1 MAASQAS
8 TTNKDPVLV
17 VVQLTGGN
25 DYLNTVIPYNNPLYR
40 DNRKAVSIGDNQ
52 IIHLDK
58 TYGMPS
64 YMAPIKKFWDEG
76 KLAIMHG
83 VGYLDSPRSHFRS
96 MDIWHTCEPDKV
108 GTEGWLGR
116 VVREFD
122 PKKENVVTAVSFGPC
137 LFRALSVPGVPVA
150 CVAGPLEKYGFLP
163 GIENQQLRLAML
175 ERFARMYDPV
185 PGSGVMEYLG
195 TTGLDSL
202 KGADI
207 LKVAPGKYKS
217 EVKYPNTLIARKLK
231 GIAQVHFAD
240 LGTRV
245 FYCDHGSF
253 DTHAGQNPL
262 HTSLWSEVNNGLD
275 AFMTDLRAAGR
286 SDNVIV
292 LIFSEFGRRVRD
304 NGSGTDHGAAG
315 ATFVLGDK
323 VKGGHYG
330 EMPSLDAPKLVQGDL
345 NPNMDFRGIYSTILE
360 KWLHVDAEPIVN
372 GRYEQPSF
380 LH

>member
-1 MAASQAS
+1 MSATQ
-8 TTNKDPVLV
+8 KEPVLV
-17 VVQLTGGN
+17 VLQLTGGN
-25 DYLNTVIPYNNPLYR
+25 DYLNTIIPYNNPLYR
-40 DNRKAVSIGDNQ
+40 DNRPAVGIAEEDILPLDN
-52 IIHLDK
+52 
-58 TYGMPS
+58 TYGIPS
-64 YMAPIKKFWDEG
+64 FMAPLKKVWDEG
-76 KLAIMHG
+76 NLAIMHG
-83 VGYLDSPRSHFRS
+83 VGYLNSPRSHFRS

-150 CVAGPLEKYGFLP
+150 CVAGALENYGFLP
-163 GIENQQLRLAML
+163 TIREQSQRLQVL
-175 ERFARMYDPV
+175 ERFSRMYTPI

-207 LKVAPGKYKS
+207 LKVAPSRYS
-217 EVKYPNTLIARKLK
+217 STVQYPNTPIAQKLR
-231 GIAQVHFAD
+231 GIAQVHLAG
-240 LGTRV
+240 LGTRI

-253 DTHAGQNPL
+253 DSHAGQNPL
-262 HTSLWSEVNNGLD
+262 HGNLWTAATEGLD
-275 AFMTDLRAAGR
+275 AFMTDLRQHDAA
-286 SDNVIV
+286 DNVIV
-292 LIFSEFGRRVRD
+292 LMFSEFGRRVRD

-330 EMPSLDAPKLVQGDL
+330 EYPSLKAGDLVQGDL
-345 NPNMDFRGIYSTILE
+345 NPSMDFRGIYSTILD
-360 KWLHVDAEPIVN
+360 KWLGLNPPPIVN
-372 GRYEQPSF
+372 GTYEQPAF

>member
-1 MAASQAS
+1 MAS
-8 TTNKDPVLV
+8 TQKDPVLV

-25 DYLNTVIPYNNPLYR
+25 DYLNTVVPYNNPLYR

-52 IIHLDK
+52 ILRLDND
-58 TYGMPS
+58 YGMPAFL
-64 YMAPIKKFWDEG
+64 APMKQFWDEG

-83 VGYLDSPRSHFRS
+83 VGYLQPPRWHFGS
-96 MDIWHTCEPDKV
+96 MDIWRTCEPDKV

-116 VVREFD
+116 VIREID
-122 PKKENVVTAVSFGPC
+122 PNKENVITAVSFGPC

-150 CVAGPLEKYGFLP
+150 CVAGPLETYGFLP
-163 GIENQQLRLAML
+163 GIQDKAQRQAVLG
-175 ERFARMYDPV
+175 RFSRMYTPI

-217 EVKYPNTLIARKLK
+217 DVKYPNTPIARKLK

-240 LGTRV
+240 LGSRI

-253 DTHAGQNPL
+253 DTHAGQNPG
-262 HTSLWSEVNNGLD
+262 HGDLWRAVSEGLE
-275 AFMTDLRAAGR
+275 AFMADLREHDHA
-286 SDNVIV
+286 DNVII
-292 LIFSEFGRRVRD
+292 LLFSEFGRRVHD

-315 ATFVLGDK
+315 PAFILGEK

-330 EMPSLDAPKLVQGDL
+330 EYPALKAEKLVQGDL
-345 NPNMDFRGIYSTILE
+345 NPSTDFRSIYSTILE
-360 KWLHVDAEPIVN
+360 KWLKLDSKPITG
-372 GRYEQPSF
+372 GRFEQLAF
-380 LH
+380 LN

>member
-1 MAASQAS
+1 MTATQTA
-8 TTNKDPVLV
+8 PVLV
-17 VVQLTGGN
+17 VVQLSGGN

-52 IIHLDK
+52 IMHLDN
-58 TYGMPS
+58 TYGIPTHL
-64 YMAPIKKFWDEG
+64 APMKQFWDEG

-96 MDIWHTCEPDKV
+96 MDIWHTCEAEKV

-122 PKKENVVTAVSFGPC
+122 PKKENVITAVSFGPC

-150 CVAGPLEKYGFLP
+150 CVAGPLEQYGFLP
-163 GIENQQLRLAML
+163 GIQDKAQRLAVL
-175 ERFARMYDPV
+175 DRFSRMYTPI
-185 PGSGVMEYLG
+185 PGSGVMEHLG

-207 LKVAPGKYKS
+207 LKVAPGKYQS
-217 EVKYPNTLIARKLK
+217 QITYPNSSIAKKLR

-253 DTHAGQNPL
+253 DTHAGQNPI
-262 HTSLWSEVNNGLD
+262 HASLWNDLSKGLE
-275 AFMTDLRAAGR
+275 AFMADLRAHNK
-286 SDNVIV
+286 SDNVII

-315 ATFVLGDK
+315 VTFALGEK

-330 EMPSLDAPKLVQGDL
+330 DMPSLDASKLVQGDL
-345 NPNMDFRGIYSTILE
+345 NPNMDFRGIYSTILD
-360 KWLHVDAEPIVN
+360 KWMHLNPAPIVN
-372 GRYEQPSF
+372 GTYEQLGF
-380 LH
+380 LN

>member
-1 MAASQAS
+1 MTATQ
-8 TTNKDPVLV
+8 KDPVLV

-25 DYLNTVIPYNNPLYR
+25 DYLNTVIPYNNGLYR

-52 IIHLDK
+52 IIHLDGS
-58 TYGMPS
+58 YGIPS
-64 YMAPIKKFWDEG
+64 YLAPVKQFWDEG

-137 LFRALSVPGVPVA
+137 LFRALSMPGVPVA
-150 CVAGPLEKYGFLP
+150 CIAGPLETYGFLP
-163 GIENQQLRLAML
+163 SIQDKAQRQAVLD
-175 ERFARMYDPV
+175 RFSRMYRPI

-217 EVKYPNTLIARKLK
+217 DVKYPNTSIGRKLK
-231 GIAQVHFAD
+231 GVAQVHFAD

-253 DTHAGQNPL
+253 DTHAGQNPI
-262 HTSLWSEVNNGLD
+262 HASLWSDLSQGLD
-275 AFMTDLRAAGR
+275 AFMADLRAHQK
-286 SDNVIV
+286 SDNVVV

-315 ATFVLGDK
+315 VTFVLGDA

-330 EMPSLDAPKLVQGDL
+330 EMPSLDARKLVQGDL
-345 NPNMDFRGIYSTILE
+345 NPNMDFRGIYSTILD
-360 KWLHVDAEPIVN
+360 KWMRLDPVPIVN
-372 GRYEQPSF
+372 GRHEQPQF
-380 LH
+380 LN